1 MLFVNH
7 SRGVTKG
14 KLCEC
19 EFMWSVGGRI
29 FACWHTII
37 FTFGVS
43 ISDPVGSAG
52 SCYCP
57 CWIDISFSDAL
68 SLFFVIKTQCAYRK
82 M

>member
-1 MLFVNH
+1 MNV
-7 SRGVTKG
+7 S
-14 KLCEC
+14 LCGALWAE
-19 EFMWSVGGRI
+19 SLPVG
-29 FACWHTII
+29 TPKI